1 MAWTLVP
8 GTMRDNREMAAKGI
22 RTALSYGAGQSS
34 GRTGSN
40 QTAYNALPCISRNL
54 SAIRFAAICRI
65 PQNAGRGP
73 DLTTTNCG
81 DAREPL
87 SALVSGELHL
97 HSNGRWCFTR
107 KERIKVL

>member
-8 GTMRDNREMAAKGI
+8 GIMRDNGEMAAKGI
-22 RTALSYGAGQSS
+22 RTALSYGAQQRS
-34 GRTGSN
+34 GGTGSN
-40 QTAYNALPCISRNL
+40 QTAYDALPCISWSL
-54 SAIRFAAICRI
+54 SAIRFASICRI

-73 DLTTTNCG
+73 GLTTTDCG

-87 SALVSGELHL
+87 SAPVSGELHL
-97 HSNGRWCFTR
+97 HSNGRWCFTQ